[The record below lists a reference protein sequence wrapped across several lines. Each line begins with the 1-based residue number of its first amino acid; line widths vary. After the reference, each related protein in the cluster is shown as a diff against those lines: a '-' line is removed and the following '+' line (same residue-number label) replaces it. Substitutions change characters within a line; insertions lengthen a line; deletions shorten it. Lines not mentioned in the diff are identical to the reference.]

1 MSKNIRTQ
9 IGKVI
14 GKTLNSYHARV
25 KPVIDDIKF
34 KEQYQGRI
42 IDCMVGEVDDNY
54 IETPETDSAIVK
66 LEHSKEG
73 LVKVPSIKGKT
84 ILVDSDGNETDTPGE
99 GCKLVSVGEEE
110 DNKLIIL
117 SKNKNLFDKEKITI
131 NNMYQITKHSIKD
144 DSLSLTFTS
153 YNGWGGFKYDDLDIT
168 KTYTISFI
176 PSGNLNECRI
186 GWYVGEVFNQRRF
199 NTINTICKITI
210 TNTDSFSIQT
220 NMSVG
225 GTVTFSNIQVE
236 EGSNQTS
243 YIVPKSHK
251 TEILLN
257 KPLRSLPNGVCD
269 EIVGNKIIRRV
280 GKMSFSD
287 LNKIKEPTTIVWG
300 TGNSHGA
307 YQWEDMASFNGTGSN
322 IINYKHRDNKITPNI
337 VNNLY
342 PYDTSWHGG
351 NSNGSPQGL
360 LSVFFG
366 ISNDGHIRLMVSKS
380 LINPTEPSTV
390 GDTEFKTWVENNL
403 NLDAEFIYELEEPI
417 IEELPNGIIL
427 QGFDDTTIYIEN
439 SIIPTVS
446 YGYNALIPYK
456 EELSKQKEEVETNT
470 LDIENNIIPY
480 LMDMEFNLMLMED
493 NE

>member
-1 MSKNIRTQ
+1 MTKNIRTQ
-9 IGKVI
+9 TGKII
-14 GKTLNSYHARV
+14 GKTLNSYYSKV
-25 KPVIDDIKF
+25 KPKIDELKF

-73 LVKVPSIKGKT
+73 LVKVPGIKGKT
-84 ILVDSDGNETDTPGE
+84 ILVDSDGNETDTPAE
-99 GCKLVSVGEEE
+99 GCRLVSVGEEE

-117 SKNKNLFDKEKITI
+117 SKNKNLFDGELELGSISTSHGGNISHTECLRSKNYIKVRPNTTI
-131 NNMYQITKHSIKD
+131 IQSNDLGYASVVNVYDKD
-144 DSLSLTFTS
+144 KNLIAYLGSKNPFTIPE
-153 YNGWGGFKYDDLDIT
+153 NGEYIRFRSST
-168 KTYTISFI
+168 STSQN
-176 PSGNLNECRI
+176 NLNVK
-186 GWYVGEVFNQRRF
+186 YQF
-199 NTINTICKITI
+199 
-210 TNTDSFSIQT
+210 
-220 NMSVG
+220 
-225 GTVTFSNIQVE
+225 E
-236 EGSNQTS
+236 EGNKATN
-243 YIVPKSHK
+243 YVEPKHHK

-351 NSNGSPQGL
+351 NLNGSPQGL
-360 LSVFFG
+360 PSVFFG

-417 IEELPNGIIL
+417 IEELPNGITL
-427 QGFDDTTIYIEN
+427 QGFDDTTMYIEN
-439 SIIPTVS
+439 SITPTVS

-480 LMDMEFNLMLMED
+480 LMDMEYNLMLMED
-493 NE
+493 N